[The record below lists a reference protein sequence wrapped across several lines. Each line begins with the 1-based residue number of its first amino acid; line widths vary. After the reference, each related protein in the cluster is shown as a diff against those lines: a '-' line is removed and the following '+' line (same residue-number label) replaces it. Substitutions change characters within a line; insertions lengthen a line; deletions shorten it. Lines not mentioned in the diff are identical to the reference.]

1 MGRNGQVFLT
11 SGSRDNAHEVETQTV
26 QGSTTGCIPLGLR
39 RESTGFPRTRRSE
52 IYNHHQSSLQA
63 GRKVCPCWIGRGP
76 WASALHRRAIRVRTP
91 SGGEIPGRFA
101 TGSARAFCLFFGLL
115 GTSKNTCL
123 RGGSQNAPSKYR
135 SKAALRAPPS
145 RPARARGLKQQPVS
159 QIPLRPSS
167 RPARARGLKPHAP
180 PNGLQ
185 GL

>member
-26 QGSTTGCIPLGLR
+26 QGSSTGCIPLGLR

-63 GRKVCPCWIGRGP
+63 GRKVYPCWIGRGQC
-76 WASALHRRAIRVRTP
+76 ASAIHRRAIRVRTP

-101 TGSARAFCLFFGLL
+101 TGSARAFCLFLGLL

-145 RPARARGLKQQPVS
+145 RPARARGLK
-159 QIPLRPSS
+159 PLYSPPPGRGGWS
-167 RPARARGLKPHAP
+167 RPARAREFKQRMADCGALV
-180 PNGLQ
+180 
-185 GL
+185 

>member
-1 MGRNGQVFLT
+1 MGRNGQGLPT
-11 SGSRDNAHEVETQTV
+11 SGSRNNAHEVETQTV
-26 QGSTTGCIPLGLR
+26 QGSSTGCIPLGLR

-63 GRKVCPCWIGRGP
+63 GRKAYPCWIGRGQC
-76 WASALHRRAIRVRTP
+76 ASAIHRRAIRVRTP

-101 TGSARAFCLFFGLL
+101 TGSARAFCLFLGLL

-145 RPARARGLKQQPVS
+145 RPARARGLKPPSCTLVS
-159 QIPLRPSS
+159 ASQSS
-167 RPARARGLKPHAP
+167 RPARAREFKQRMADCGALV
-180 PNGLQ
+180 
-185 GL
+185 